1 MAECTLISPLLDG
14 MTVVSELSQ
23 RSGAS
28 CFTLKHEGLDKLFVV
43 KQLSVP
49 ESEEKT
55 EALILTGAFAD
66 AQAANEYYGQIVED
80 LKQELSQRE
89 KLSDCPNFSSMLGY
103 QVEPKESGV
112 GYDVYIL
119 SEFSKT
125 MQEIM
130 NDRGMT
136 GRDAIHLG
144 IDICSALSVL
154 RSRNLVFE
162 NLKPENI
169 FVDPQDRFMLGDL
182 GLASTEF
189 MQFSSLPEQYKGPYT
204 APEFSDMM
212 ANLNLTMDT
221 YSLGMLLYR
230 IYNGYHGPFED
241 EKTSPAGAEQ
251 RRMAGE
257 ELPTPLYADYELS
270 EIILKA
276 CAPKADDRYQ
286 TPDELQQA
294 LKLYSE
300 RNSLSDEL
308 IVPPIVADPEPEI
321 SPEELEAPVEPVSF
335 TDVAELSSEF
345 VDSFRP
351 DTERAM
357 KQAEEAL
364 FTSEQADAHDAE
376 VDALILS
383 ASSMLG
389 DAPADETPA
398 VEEVPIE
405 EAPVEEA
412 PVEEAPAEEAPAEET
427 SAEEAPAEE
436 APAEEAPAE
445 ETPAEG
451 APVEEAPAEEAPAEE
466 APEGGETE
474 EESDSEILTLPDKV
488 APKKAP
494 ETSDDKL
501 EIVESD
507 EEPNMP
513 VKRSSSS
520 KHEKRH
526 KKHKHKHKSKKKR
539 ILGIILTVL
548 IVLAVLAAAYLFL
561 FRWYFVEVKNVEL
574 VSKGYDFITLQIDS
588 TGKPSDLKV
597 TCSDTQNSYSPE
609 LADNVVTFRGLSS
622 NTEYTVEITSAD
634 NHKLTHSSITHATF
648 TTYES
653 TSVKA
658 LDLRLGEKE
667 GSVEVRVDF
676 EGGRTPDKYV
686 ISYRCDGE
694 AEKACELSAEE
705 ESLLV
710 TDLTLNK
717 EYTFRLLDHDE
728 YFMVGNT
735 ENTITVLPVVQAEN
749 LRALDYEIKGANVSL
764 TVGWDCEAEAS
775 EPWSIHVTDG
785 ESFNEEL
792 TSDKPTCT
800 IEGIS
805 LDSAYDITVSTV
817 GMYNDLTCSVSANP
831 FIIRNLSAEETE
843 DGLSVT
849 WDNLGSDPADGW
861 KVECAV
867 VGADNNPMLL
877 NADGNSA
884 VLKNP
889 VPNATYQITLKTDE
903 PNTMV
908 GNAAVELTTGDG
920 TDFTD
925 YNVKASNIAM
935 NLYACPDFTDWDYN
949 DVGPNEQK
957 TTFAARE
964 MIAFCMQCMAG
975 NRARSDD
982 TVVIH
987 YVVRDEAGA
996 PVVIYCSEPN
1006 SSTTW
1011 DGMWANHDRYCGELE
1026 APVKAGSYKLEI
1038 YVNAMLIASS
1048 SFKVA

>member
-14 MTVVSELSQ
+14 MTVVSELSE

-43 KQLSVP
+43 KQLSIP

-89 KLSDCPNFSSMLGY
+89 KLSDCPNFSSVLGY

-112 GYDVYIL
+112 GYDVFIL

-125 MQEIM
+125 MQEMM

-144 IDICSALSVL
+144 IDICNALSVL

-321 SPEELEAPVEPVSF
+321 SPEELDAPVEPVSF

-351 DTERAM
+351 DTERAL
-357 KQAEEAL
+357 KQAEEEL

-383 ASSMLG
+383 AASMLG
-389 DAPADETPA
+389 DVPADETPV
-398 VEEVPIE
+398 VEEAPIEEVPVEEAPIEKAPVEEAPVEEAPIE

-412 PVEEAPAEEAPAEET
+412 PVEEAPAG
-427 SAEEAPAEE
+427 EAPAEE
-436 APAEEAPAE
+436 ASA
-445 ETPAEG
+445 G
-451 APVEEAPAEEAPAEE
+451 E
-466 APEGGETE
+466 APEADEKE

-488 APKKAP
+488 EPRKVP
-494 ETSDDKL
+494 EASEDAL

-513 VKRSSSS
+513 VKGSSSS
-520 KHEKRH
+520 KHGKHH
-526 KKHKHKHKSKKKR
+526 KKHKHKSKKKR

-561 FRWYFVEVKNVEL
+561 FRWFFVEVNNVEL

-588 TGKPSDLKV
+588 TGKPTDLNV

-609 LADNVVTFRGLSS
+609 LAGNVVTFRGLSS

-653 TSVKA
+653 TSVKS
-658 LDLRLGEKE
+658 LDLHLGEKE
-667 GSVEVRVDF
+667 GSVEVRVAF

-686 ISYRCDGE
+686 VSYQCDGE
-694 AEKACELSAEE
+694 AEKTRELPVED

-717 EYTFRLLDHDE
+717 EYTFRLIDHDE
-728 YFMVGNT
+728 YFMVGST
-735 ENTITVLPVVQAEN
+735 ENTITILPVVLAEN
-749 LRALDYEIKGANVSL
+749 LRALDYEVKGANVAL
-764 TVGWDCEAEAS
+764 TVGWDCASEVS
-775 EPWSIHVTDG
+775 EPWNIHVTDG
-785 ESFNEEL
+785 ESFNEDL

-817 GMYNDLTCSVSANP
+817 GMYNDLTCSVSAQP
-831 FIIRNLSAEETE
+831 FIIRNLSAKETE

-849 WDNLGSDPADGW
+849 WDNLGSDPANGW
-861 KVECAV
+861 KAECSV
-867 VGADNNPMLL
+867 VGADNSPLL
-877 NADGNSA
+877 LTADGNSA
-884 VLKNP
+884 LLKNP
-889 VPNATYQITLKTDE
+889 IPNATYLITLKTDE

-908 GNAAVELTTGDG
+908 GSATIELKTGDG
-920 TDFTD
+920 KDFTGF
-925 YNVKASNIAM
+925 NVKPANVAM
-935 NLYACPDFTDWDYN
+935 NLYTCPDYTDWDYN

-975 NRARSDD
+975 NRTKSDD

-987 YVVRDEAGA
+987 YVVRDESGA